1 MNQPHGAD
9 GPIELTRDEQIHA
22 AKADIA
28 DRLRY
33 IRQQHPEG
41 PFTLAELAERT
52 GLSKRTLVSAESAE
66 GANLTI
72 ETLLKVSH
80 SLGIKRCSY
89 FLDELVFQQVNAEL
103 DVVKGMRRRN
113 VRSFALRSDR
123 TNGMPTEDLNRL
135 LSGIIA
141 SAEKA
146 RSSLREPP
154 PEPEQPRGRATRGE
168 NG

>member
-1 MNQPHGAD
+1 MNQPRETD
-9 GPIELTRDEQIHA
+9 DPVGPTMGEQVHA

-28 DRLRY
+28 ARLRY
-33 IRQQHPEG
+33 VRQQHPEG
-41 PFTLAELAERT
+41 PFTLAELAKRT

-89 FLDELVFQQVNAEL
+89 FLDEQVFQQVNMEL
-103 DVVKGMRRRN
+103 DAVKALRRRN
-113 VRSFALRSDR
+113 VRGFALRSDR
-123 TNGMPTEDLNRL
+123 IDGIPADELTRL
-135 LSGIIA
+135 LSGIIT

-154 PEPEQPRGRATRGE
+154 PEPEAPGRSDGP
-168 NG
+168 